1 MGSRPRP
8 ESVVTGA
15 SVLLLSV
22 LILLPLG
29 VLVIR
34 SLGEPWSLDLFE
46 RAFSNS
52 RLRAVLQNTILV
64 ALLSTG
70 FAVVV
75 GVTLAWLTHRAK
87 MRAAGLFDV
96 LIIVPFFI
104 SPIVL
109 AMTWLAVAGPSGL
122 LNVMLRGALGED
134 APQIPLESL
143 TGITFIMGVYLVP
156 YVYLYTSIGLKNI
169 DPAYEE
175 ASYTLGGGT
184 LRTAI
189 RVTLPL
195 TTPSILAGSLLAF
208 VIAVSHFSIPLV
220 LGRPH
225 GIYVLTTIIYEM
237 INYFPP
243 DFAQAAAISLILLA
257 ISALGVWGQ
266 RSVLRRRS
274 FVTVTGKARESN
286 VRRGGRVGVAGSVF
300 CGAYVVFIVIMPL
313 ATLAVVSCMSYF
325 TFDGPRFTFAHY
337 PFLFFEHPLTIRGI
351 GNSLVLATVGATF
364 TVLFT
369 SVIGYIIS
377 KGRGRWRVLLDMLAM
392 TPIAIP
398 ATAFAVALL
407 ATWIRVPFLY
417 GTLLILLIAY
427 ATIYTP
433 FGVRSATANLAQIH
447 DDLESAS
454 RTSGAAWGYTF
465 RRIMI
470 PLMRPGMTAAWIIIF
485 VSMLKE
491 ISASILLFTYGTETM
506 SVVLVELWS
515 EGSFPVA
522 SSMAIIQTVIVGLI
536 LVGFRRAAKADLRS
550 LT

>member
-1 MGSRPRP
+1 MRFRPRA

-15 SVLLLSV
+15 SALLLFV

-34 SLGEPWSLDLFE
+34 SLGEPWSLELFQ
-46 RAFSNS
+46 RAFVNP
-52 RLRAVLQNTILV
+52 RLRAVLQNTIV
-64 ALLSTG
+64 VSLLSTG

-87 MRAAGLFDV
+87 MRAAGLFDI

-109 AMTWLAVAGPSGL
+109 AMTWLAVAGPSGFV
-122 LNVMLRGALGED
+122 NVLLRGVFGPD

-143 TGITFIMGVYLVP
+143 TGITLIMGVYLVP

-175 ASYTLGGGT
+175 ASYTHGGGT

-195 TTPSILAGSLLAF
+195 ATASILAGALLAF

-243 DFAQAAAISLILLA
+243 DFAQAAAISLVLLA

-266 RSVLRRRS
+266 RSALRRRS
-274 FVTVTGKARESN
+274 VVTVTGKARESS
-286 VRRGGRVGVAGSVF
+286 VRRGGWLGVAGTAI
-300 CGAYVVFIVIMPL
+300 CGAYVLFIVIVPL
-313 ATLAVVSCMSYF
+313 VTLVVVSCMTYF
-325 TFDGPRFTFAHY
+325 TFKSPKFTFAHY
-337 PFLFFEHPLTIRGI
+337 PFLFFEHPLTVRGI
-351 GNSLVLATVGATF
+351 GNSLILATVGATF

-369 SVIGYIIS
+369 SVIGYIVT
-377 KGRGRWRVLLDMLAM
+377 KGRGRWRMFLDMLAM

-407 ATWIRVPFLY
+407 ATWIRVPFLH
-417 GTLLILLIAY
+417 GTLLILFIAY
-427 ATIYTP
+427 VTIYTP

-447 DDLESAS
+447 DDLEAAS

-470 PLMRPGMTAAWIIIF
+470 PLMRPGMTAAWILIF

-491 ISASILLFTYGTETM
+491 ISASILLFTFGTETM

-522 SSMAIIQTVIVGLI
+522 SSMAVIQTV
-536 LVGFRRAAKADLRS
+536 LVGVILIVFRRAAKADLRS

>member
-1 MGSRPRP
+1 MGTRPRP
-8 ESVVTGA
+8 ESLVTGA

-34 SLGEPWSLDLFE
+34 SLGQPWSLDLFE
-46 RAFSNS
+46 QAFTNP
-52 RLRAVLQNTILV
+52 RLRAVLQNTIV
-64 ALLSTG
+64 VSILSTG

-75 GVTLAWLTHRAK
+75 GVTLSWLTHRAR
-87 MRAAGLFDV
+87 MPLAGFFDV
-96 LIIVPFFI
+96 MIIVPFFI

-122 LNVMLRGALGED
+122 LNVILRNAFGDDAL
-134 APQIPLESL
+134 QIRLESL
-143 TGITFIMGVYLVP
+143 AGITFIMGLYLVP
-156 YVYLYTSIGLKNI
+156 YVYLYASIGLKNI
-169 DPAYEE
+169 DSAYEE
-175 ASYTLGGGT
+175 ASYTLGEGT
-184 LRTAI
+184 LRTML

-195 TTPSILAGSLLAF
+195 ATPSILAGTLLAF

-237 INYFPP
+237 INFFPP
-243 DFAQAAAISLILLA
+243 DFAQAAAISLILLS

-274 FVTVTGKARESN
+274 FVTVTGKARQSG
-286 VRRGGRVGVAGSVF
+286 VRRGGLLGVTGTVI

-313 ATLAVVSCMSYF
+313 ATLVVVSCMSYF
-325 TFDGPRFTFAHY
+325 TFEGPRFTFAHY
-337 PFLFFEHPLTIRGI
+337 PFLFFDHPLTVRGI
-351 GNSLVLATVGATF
+351 SNSLILATVGATF

-369 SVIGYIIS
+369 AVIGYVIA
-377 KGRGRWRVLLDMLAM
+377 KGRGRWRVFLDMLAM

-407 ATWIRVPFLY
+407 ATWIRVPFLH

-447 DDLESAS
+447 DDLEAAS

-470 PLMRPGMTAAWIIIF
+470 PLMRPGMTAAWILIF

-522 SSMAIIQTVIVGLI
+522 SSMAVIQTVLVGLI
-536 LVGFRRAAKADLRS
+536 LVVFRRAAKADLRA